1 MMNKINNKKSIDKE
15 MKLNED
21 EILTQKNEIK
31 DERKQEQIEKQI
43 PNPLE

>member
-1 MMNKINNKKSIDKE
+1 MNKINNKKSIDKE